1 MEYTISEERL
11 TKLIMKIIKS
21 MEIKGLYRVQI
32 NFPKKSAHH
41 IVVALFFDVV
51 RDSEFFAKIHND
63 VTDRLEDLL
72 GIEDPLVVTIPYS
85 EAKFHLNGPR
95 NI

>member
-21 MEIKGLYRVQI
+21 MKIEGLYRAQI
-32 NFPKKSAHH
+32 NFPKNSDATH

-63 VTDRLEDLL
+63 VYDRLEDLL
-72 GIEDPLVVTIPYS
+72 GIDSLVLTIPYS